1 MISIGLLGD
10 RQQAP
15 EYYPR
20 KAAGCEQ
27 GYITGWTE
35 PARSG
40 VRDWDWVW
48 VWAWAWAWAW
58 VEPGP
63 AMPRPGGDLGAGA
76 ATCR

>member
-1 MISIGLLGD
+1 MARIVISIGLLGGGG
-10 RQQAP
+10 QAA

-40 VRDWDWVW
+40 VWVW
-48 VWAWAWAWAW
+48 VWVW

-76 ATCR
+76 TTCR